1 MLGKIKFAACVLA
14 ATFVSASAY
23 AFPIV
28 GTGQG
33 VTPGNNEPVWLVIPN
48 FALTVVS
55 NECCFGGAWVNPVG
69 LTANWITPF
78 ADSPGNTLATNDPN
92 ANNADAIYLYSLPG
106 FDNPN
111 RDVTINWAS
120 DNSADFF
127 FNNEVIPRQS
137 TGTLGFQSLS
147 SFTIPAG
154 DFTAFNTF
162 VVRVTNEVFPNPPG
176 NPTGL
181 FVDVGQAAAIP
192 EPATLALVGLG
203 LLGFGW
209 MMRRRRDS

>member
-1 MLGKIKFAACVLA
+1 MLGKIKFAAFVLA

-33 VTPGNNEPVWLVIPN
+33 LSPGSNEPFWLVIPN
-48 FALTVVS
+48 LALTVVS

-78 ADSPGNTLATNDPN
+78 ANSPGNTLATNDPN
-92 ANNADAIYLYSLPG
+92 ANNADATYLYSLPG
-106 FDNPN
+106 FANPH

-127 FNNEVIPRQS
+127 LNNDVNPRQS
-137 TGTLGFQSLS
+137 TGVLGFASLS
-147 SFTIPAG
+147 SFTIPKA
-154 DFTAFNTF
+154 DFGASNTF
-162 VVRVTNEVFPNPPG
+162 VVRVTNLQFNNPPG

-192 EPATLALVGLG
+192 EPGTLGLIGLG
-203 LLGFGW
+203 LLGLGAIN
-209 MMRRRRDS
+209 RRRRYS